1 MATIKE
7 EYRKQRRNLQRK
19 INRAKKRGYI
29 FSDDL
34 MPSIPKKPTKS
45 SISRLKKL
53 SKDLYKHARYVDT
66 ETGELLTGQAG
77 KKLEKRKA
85 AYKAQQTKKGKK
97 EFWTS
102 DITPIPQKYEKQK
115 EEYANFANTVIA
127 EYRRQINMY
136 PAKVAS
142 IVLSAL
148 SRAIEK
154 SGKAVVAMRLESNA
168 ESLSNY
174 LNNVGLFGDSIAAI
188 LAYCSAVFGD
198 LPGMT
203 SEDIKQAN
211 DVVDAESYEG

>member
-1 MATIKE
+1 MATIKA
-7 EYRKQRRNLQRK
+7 EYNKQRKALRQK

-34 MPSIPKKPTKS
+34 MPSIPKRPTKS
-45 SISRLKKL
+45 SISRLRKL
-53 SKDLYKHARYVDT
+53 SKELYKHAQYVDV

-77 KKLEKRKA
+77 RKFEKQKA
-85 AYKAQQTKKGKK
+85 AYKAKQTRKSKKD
-97 EFWTS
+97 FWTT

-115 EEYANFANTVIA
+115 EEYARFADTVIA

-148 SRAIEK
+148 DRAIEK
-154 SGKAVVAMRLESNA
+154 AGKTAVAMRLESNA

-188 LAYCSAVFGD
+188 LAYCSAMFGD

-203 SEDIKQAN
+203 PEDIKDVN
-211 DVVDAESYEG
+211 DIMDAESYEG

>member
-34 MPSIPKKPTKS
+34 MPSIPKRPTKS
-45 SISRLKKL
+45 SISRLNQL
-53 SKDLYKHARYVDT
+53 SKDLYKKARYIDI
-66 ETGELLTGQAG
+66 ETGEILAG
-77 KKLEKRKA
+77 AQGRKLERRKA

-115 EEYANFANTVIA
+115 EQYANFANTVIA

>member
-1 MATIKE
+1 MATIKA
-7 EYRKQRRNLQRK
+7 EYNNQRKALQRK

-34 MPSIPKKPTKS
+34 MPSIPKRPTKS

-53 SKDLYKHARYVDT
+53 SKDLYKHARYIDV
-66 ETGELLTGQAG
+66 ETGEILTGQAG
-77 KKLEKRKA
+77 RQFEKRKA
-85 AYKAQQTKKGKK
+85 AYKAKQTRKSKKD
-97 EFWTS
+97 FWTT

-115 EEYANFANTVIA
+115 EEYARFSDTVIA

-148 SRAIEK
+148 DRAIEK
-154 SGKAVVAMRLESNA
+154 AGKTAVAMRLENNA

-188 LAYCSAVFGD
+188 LAYCSAMFGD

-203 SEDIKQAN
+203 SEDIRDVN
-211 DVVDAESYEG
+211 DIMDAESYEG

>member
-1 MATIKE
+1 MATIKA
-7 EYRKQRRNLQRK
+7 EYNKQRKALLQK

-34 MPSIPKKPTKS
+34 IPSIPKKPTKS

-53 SKDLYKHARYVDT
+53 SKDLYKHARYVDV

-77 KKLEKRKA
+77 RQFEKRKSV
-85 AYKAQQTKKGKK
+85 YKAKQTRKSKKD
-97 EFWTS
+97 FWTT

-115 EEYANFANTVIA
+115 EYARFADTIIA
-127 EYRRQINMY
+127 EYRRQINMF
-136 PAKVAS
+136 PDKVS
-142 IVLSAL
+142 RIVLSAL
-148 SRAIEK
+148 DRAIEK
-154 SGKAVVAMRLESNA
+154 AGKAVVAMRLENNA

-188 LAYCSAVFGD
+188 LAYCSAMFGD

-203 SEDIKQAN
+203 PEDIKDAN
-211 DVVDAESYEG
+211 DYMDAESYEG

>member
-34 MPSIPKKPTKS
+34 IPSIPKRPTKS
-45 SISRLKKL
+45 SISRLNQL
-53 SKDLYKHARYVDT
+53 SKDLYKKARYIDI
-66 ETGELLTGQAG
+66 ETGEILAG
-77 KKLEKRKA
+77 AQGRKLERRKA

-115 EEYANFANTVIA
+115 KEYANFANTVIA

>member
-7 EYRKQRRNLQRK
+7 EYREQRRNLQRK

-34 MPSIPKKPTKS
+34 IPSIPKRPTKS
-45 SISRLKKL
+45 SISRLKQL
-53 SKDLYKHARYVDT
+53 SKDLYKKARYIDI
-66 ETGELLTGQAG
+66 ETGEILTGTQG
-77 KKLEKRKA
+77 RKFERRKA
-85 AYKAQQTKKGKK
+85 TYKAQQTKKGKK

-115 EEYANFANTVIA
+115 KEYANFANTVIA

>member
-1 MATIKE
+1 MATIKA
-7 EYRKQRRNLQRK
+7 EYNKQRKALQQK

-34 MPSIPKKPTKS
+34 IPSIPKKPTKS

-53 SKDLYKHARYVDT
+53 SKDLYKHARYIDD
-66 ETGELLTGQAG
+66 ETGEILTGQAG
-77 KKLEKRKA
+77 RQLEKRKA
-85 AYKAQQTKKGKK
+85 GYKAKQTRKSKKD
-97 EFWTS
+97 FWTT
-102 DITPIPQKYEKQK
+102 DITPIPKKYEKQK
-115 EEYANFANTVIA
+115 EEYARFADTVIA

-136 PAKVAS
+136 PVKVAS

-148 SRAIEK
+148 DRAIEK
-154 SGKAVVAMRLESNA
+154 AGKTAVAMRLESNA

-188 LAYCSAVFGD
+188 LAYCSAMFGD

-203 SEDIKQAN
+203 AEDIKDVN
-211 DVVDAESYEG
+211 DIMDAETYEG

>member
-1 MATIKE
+1 MATIKA
-7 EYRKQRRNLQRK
+7 EYNKQRKALLQK

-53 SKDLYKHARYVDT
+53 SKDLYKHAKYVDV

-77 KKLEKRKA
+77 RQFEKRKA
-85 AYKAQQTKKGKK
+85 KQTKKSKK
-97 EFWTS
+97 AFWTT
-102 DITPIPQKYEKQK
+102 DITPIPQKYERQNK
-115 EEYANFANTVIA
+115 EYARFSDTVIA
-127 EYRRQINMY
+127 EYKRQISMF

-148 SRAIEK
+148 DRAIEK
-154 SGKAVVAMRLESNA
+154 SGKTVVAMRLESSA

-188 LAYCSAVFGD
+188 LAYCSAMFGD

-203 SEDIKQAN
+203 PEDIKDAN
-211 DVVDAESYEG
+211 DYMDAESYEG